1 MILGNPS
8 VGASTALGT
17 LSPRRRRFL
26 MISTNDDIVSSPSTM
41 YSCVVLALN
50 TQSGREEN
58 GAWSLARHL
67 RLHKRNRSTD
77 LIKTV
82 LKYEDILSAWTS
94 WSKG

>member
-1 MILGNPS
+1 MDVLRSSLVSFRFMILGNPS

-17 LSPRRRRFL
+17 LSARRRRFL

-58 GAWSLARHL
+58 GAWQ
-67 RLHKRNRSTD
+67 
-77 LIKTV
+77 
-82 LKYEDILSAWTS
+82 DI
-94 WSKG
+94 